1 MRAARVIAADSSLRP
16 PVPHHTD
23 GSLVQPVPMH
33 IVTVG
38 DVVLDVLV
46 ETASALRRDDDTDAR
61 IRLTAGGQ
69 AANVAAWAAA
79 LGAEATVVGPQ
90 APTAATAI
98 LSAELAEA
106 GVRWQPVAAERQGSV
121 VAWVSPTARTLASDP
136 GDLSWTSRLDLEAVP
151 ASADRLHLSGYPLLR
166 AADPTPL
173 LAYCVASRRAGASL
187 SVDLSSATLVAAYG
201 ERRLA
206 AVLDELSPEVV
217 FATAAEAQGG
227 RRGAVRTAR
236 RPGGQARIR
245 RRHRAS
251 RRSHPPFSGCFP
263 RRCGT
268 GARPDRRWR
277 RAGSRL
283 SGRRHR
289 YCPGRR
295 GALRPPVRRRTGT
308 ELTDSAATAA
318 ARHPATL
325 AASLAGVGVR
335 EHGLASPRRVALHE
349 LGSEAGELGLDGVR
363 FDDLHGGAPAR
374 ERLSNRQGH
383 RCRHPDPDAPIVESL
398 QRVAVPAELGAQDR

>member
-98 LSAELAEA
+98 LSAELAGA
-106 GVRWQPVAAERQGSV
+106 GVRWQPVAADRPGSV

-217 FATAAEAQGG
+217 FATAAEAQAAGAG
-227 RRGAVRTAR
+227 LSGLHADLVVKRGSAGVTVRVGAAT
-236 RPGGQARIR
+236 
-245 RRHRAS
+245 RHSPAAS
-251 RRSHPPFSGCFP
+251 PAGAGPVLDP
-263 RRCGT
+263 T
-268 GARPDRRWR
+268 GAGDALA
-277 RAGSRL
+277 AGYL
-283 SGRRHR
+283 VG
-289 YCPGRR
+289 GI
-295 GALRPPVRRRTGT
+295 GTAL
-308 ELTDSAATAA
+308 DAA
-318 ARHPATL
+318 ARCVRQYG
-325 AASLAGVGVR
+325 AA
-335 EHGLASPRRVALHE
+335 P
-349 LGSEAGELGLDGVR
+349 
-363 FDDLHGGAPAR
+363 
-374 ERLSNRQGH
+374 
-383 RCRHPDPDAPIVESL
+383 
-398 QRVAVPAELGAQDR
+398 VPS